1 MLLWFAFLQHSM
13 EKHTVPNFCTSFFRL
28 IFFSL
33 NKPTNLSMHYFVV
46 DNFVPGWSLSQGCAF
61 IQYVDSACAE
71 RAIKQLHGK
80 VSKLMGPVQKLIMVV
95 TLNSLLGDFL
105 RVGAESFCLNFQQIL
120 QKSSAQTFVTILKVR
135 VVNGWLTHGDFW
147 EVGWKLQFKNSTM
160 A

>member
-1 MLLWFAFLQHSM
+1 
-13 EKHTVPNFCTSFFRL
+13 
-28 IFFSL
+28 
-33 NKPTNLSMHYFVV
+33 MHYFVV

-95 TLNSLLGDFL
+95 TLNSLQGDLL

-120 QKSSAQTFVTILKVR
+120 QKSSAQTFL
-135 VVNGWLTHGDFW
+135 LP
-147 EVGWKLQFKNSTM
+147 S
-160 A
+160 

>member
-1 MLLWFAFLQHSM
+1 
-13 EKHTVPNFCTSFFRL
+13 
-28 IFFSL
+28 
-33 NKPTNLSMHYFVV
+33 MHYFVV